1 MNKLHN
7 LLDVQVANF
16 SVLFTKLHHFHW
28 FVEGPQF
35 FALHAKFEELYDHVN
50 ELYDAFAE
58 RLITLG
64 GKPGSRM
71 KDYLAK
77 ATLKEAGAEKSAA
90 EMLASLIKDF
100 EAIVIDLKLLTKVA
114 QEEGDEATADLAIGT
129 IGEFEK
135 TLWMLKVTAK

>member
-7 LLDVQVANF
+7 LLNVHVANF

-58 RLITLG
+58 RLITIG
-64 GKPGSRM
+64 GHPGSMM
-71 KDYLAK
+71 KEYLAI
-77 ATLKEAGAEKSAA
+77 ATIKEASGEKTVKEMVSSLIADMEAFVLSLKE
-90 EMLASLIKDF
+90 LTSL
-100 EAIVIDLKLLTKVA
+100 A
-114 QEEGDEATADLAIGT
+114 QEHKDEATADLAIGT
-129 IGEFEK
+129 IAEFEK
-135 TLWMLKVTAK
+135 TLWMLNVTAK

>member
-1 MNKLHN
+1 MLDLH
-7 LLDVQVANF
+7 VANF

-64 GKPGSRM
+64 GRPGSTL
-71 KDYLAK
+71 KEYLAK
-77 ATLKEAGAEKSAA
+77 ATIKEHQGEATPAA
-90 EMLASLIKDF
+90 MVKALIADM
-100 EAIVIDLKLLTKVA
+100 ETIVGDLKALTS
-114 QEEGDEATADLAIGT
+114 EA
-129 IGEFEK
+129 
-135 TLWMLKVTAK
+135 

>member
-1 MNKLHN
+1 MNKLHS

-28 FVEGPQF
+28 FVVGPQF

-64 GKPGSRM
+64 GQPSSRM

-77 ATLKEAGAEKSAA
+77 ATLKEAGAEKSSS
-90 EMLASLIKDF
+90 EMLASLIHDL
-100 EAIVIDLKLLTKVA
+100 EAIVVDLKTLTKVA
-114 QEEGDEATADLAIGT
+114 QEDGDEATADLAIGT